1 MTRQFQGS
9 KCRSPWISALLILAL
24 AIRGLIPEGY
34 MPDDPGRDGG
44 AVLKLC
50 HSVGGQ
56 HAISLA
62 DLGLPLKQDAST
74 DSDHRSSCPFSAL
87 PAAAPLPAPPALPT
101 AVAPVGTAIRLA
113 FVSPPLSQ
121 TRPTLPPRGPPDLL
135 R

>member
-1 MTRQFQGS
+1 MV
-9 KCRSPWISALLILAL
+9 RSPWVSALLILAL
-24 AIRGLIPEGY
+24 AVRGLIPDGY

-62 DLGLPLKQDAST
+62 DLGLPVERDGTS
-74 DSDHRSSCPFSAL
+74 DSDQHSSCPFSAL
-87 PAAAPLPAPPALPT
+87 PAGAPLPAPAVMPT
-101 AVAPVGTAIRLA
+101 AVTPASTAIRLA
-113 FVSPPLSQ
+113 IVSPRLSQ
-121 TRPTLPPRGPPDLL
+121 TRPALPPRGPPDLL